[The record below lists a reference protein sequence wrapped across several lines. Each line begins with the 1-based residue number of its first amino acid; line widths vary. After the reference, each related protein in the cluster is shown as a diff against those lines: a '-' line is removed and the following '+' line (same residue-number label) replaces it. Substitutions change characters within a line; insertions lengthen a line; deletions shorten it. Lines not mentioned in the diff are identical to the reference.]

1 MTNEE
6 KQQPPE
12 PEEAAAA
19 AGENGTAEAVAEETG
34 LSAEELQ
41 YQLEDARAK
50 ADEHWDQLVRLQAEM
65 ENTRRRAERD
75 VEQAH
80 KYAVEKFAEE
90 LLPVKDSLELG
101 LNAAANESEGE
112 AIDKLR
118 EGTELTLKM
127 LTSAME
133 KYGIE
138 EVNPVGERFD
148 PQYHQAMSM
157 QESAEHPADTVVAV
171 MQKGYTIHGRVI
183 RPAMVM
189 VSKGPAGEGGGV
201 DAQA

>member
-1 MTNEE
+1 MSSEE
-6 KQQPPE
+6 KQQTAE
-12 PEEAAAA
+12 PEEMETAAEAEA
-19 AGENGTAEAVAEETG
+19 EEAVAEQTG
-34 LSAEELQ
+34 HSAEELQ
-41 YQLEDARAK
+41 LQLEDARAK
-50 ADEHWDQLVRLQAEM
+50 ADEHWDKLTRLQAELD
-65 ENTRRRAERD
+65 NTRRRAERD

-80 KYAVEKFAEE
+80 KYGVEKFAEE

-101 LNAAANESEGE
+101 LNAASNESEGE

-133 KYGIE
+133 KFGIQ

-157 QESAEHPADTVVAV
+157 QESEEHPVDTVVAV
-171 MQKGYTIHGRVI
+171 MQKGYTIHDRVL

-189 VSKGPAGEGGGV
+189 VSKGPSGEGGGV
-201 DAQA
+201 DTQA

>member
-1 MTNEE
+1 MSSKE
-6 KQQPPE
+6 KEQAAE
-12 PEEAAAA
+12 PEEMDAAAEA
-19 AGENGTAEAVAEETG
+19 EIEEAVAEQTG

-41 YQLEDARAK
+41 LQLEDARAK
-50 ADEHWDQLVRLQAEM
+50 ADEHWDQLTRLQAELD
-65 ENTRRRAERD
+65 NTRRRAERD

-80 KYAVEKFAEE
+80 KYGVEKFAEE

-101 LNAAANESEGE
+101 LNAATNESEGE
-112 AIDKLR
+112 AVNKLR

-133 KYGIE
+133 KFGIQ

-157 QESAEHPADTVVAV
+157 QESDEHPADTVVAV
-171 MQKGYTIHGRVI
+171 MQKGYTIHDRVL

-189 VSKGPAGEGGGV
+189 VSKGASGEGGSV
-201 DAQA
+201 DTQA

>member
-1 MTNEE
+1 MSSKE
-6 KQQPPE
+6 KEQAAE
-12 PEEAAAA
+12 PEEMDAAAEA
-19 AGENGTAEAVAEETG
+19 EIEEAVAEQTG

-41 YQLEDARAK
+41 LQLEDARAK
-50 ADEHWDQLVRLQAEM
+50 ADEHWDQLTRLQAELD
-65 ENTRRRAERD
+65 NTRRRAERD

-80 KYAVEKFAEE
+80 KYGVEKFAEE

-101 LNAAANESEGE
+101 LNAATNESEGE
-112 AIDKLR
+112 AVDKLR

-133 KYGIE
+133 KFGIQ

-157 QESAEHPADTVVAV
+157 QESDEHPADTVVAV
-171 MQKGYTIHGRVI
+171 MQKGYTIHDRVL

-189 VSKGPAGEGGGV
+189 VSKGASGEGGSV
-201 DAQA
+201 DTQA

>member
-12 PEEAAAA
+12 PEGAEPAAE
-19 AGENGTAEAVAEETG
+19 GNETAEAVAEETG

-80 KYAVEKFAEE
+80 KYAVEKFAGE

-133 KYGIE
+133 KFGIE
-138 EVNPVGERFD
+138 EVNPVGEPFD

-157 QESAEHPADTVVAV
+157 QESEEHPADTVVAV